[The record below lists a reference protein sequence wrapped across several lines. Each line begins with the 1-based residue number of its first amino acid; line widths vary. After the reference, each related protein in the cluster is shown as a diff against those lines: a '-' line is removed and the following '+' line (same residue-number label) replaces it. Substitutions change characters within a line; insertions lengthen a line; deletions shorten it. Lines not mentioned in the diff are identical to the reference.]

1 MNRQGGVRAAII
13 MPAVLLLAL
22 GAVRAEVGAGV
33 AFTWP
38 ATPLGAGPWPA
49 CGPWGCADPVQLRR
63 ALRRE
68 LREEALRQDLES
80 PLPAGAGGVLFTYPS
95 RADLPPPTPASQV
108 QPRYRESGTVRPKYD
123 RN

>member
-1 MNRQGGVRAAII
+1 MRAALI
-13 MPAVLLLAL
+13 MPAVLLLTP
-22 GAVRAEVGAGV
+22 GAARAEVGAGV

-49 CGPWGCADPVQLRR
+49 CVPWGCADPVQLRR

-68 LREEALRQDLES
+68 LREEALRRDLA
-80 PLPAGAGGVLFTYPS
+80 PPPPADAADVLFTYPS
-95 RADLPPPTPASQV
+95 RAGLPPPTPASQV